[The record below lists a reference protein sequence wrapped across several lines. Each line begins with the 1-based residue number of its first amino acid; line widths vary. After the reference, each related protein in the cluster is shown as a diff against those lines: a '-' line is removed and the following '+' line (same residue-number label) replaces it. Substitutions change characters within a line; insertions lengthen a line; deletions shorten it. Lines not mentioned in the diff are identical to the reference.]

1 MPIGT
6 SSPLEIDNANT
17 GLVQQVRLVC
27 GPRGCVRTWGPRRAF
42 AFAPGRFHRDWRW
55 RHRHPGW
62 WWRSRFGDPLAR
74 VRFRGV

>member
-27 GPRGCVRTWGPRRAF
+27 GPRGCVRTWGPRRSF

-62 WWRSRFGDPLAR
+62 W
-74 VRFRGV
+74 